1 MSIIK
6 SSILHISILP
16 YFTSNGFDENVISP
30 TSNKIL
36 LLNLLNLLDI
46 LIKVFN
52 MSFLALSNDL
62 YKNYHLKDYL

>member
-52 MSFLALSNDL
+52 MSFLA
-62 YKNYHLKDYL
+62 